1 MSTAIEVLI
10 QDLSPDAKLDLFE
23 IDLSP
28 VTGTNTPDD
37 HVYFHAGTNG
47 LRQQVVWQGKT
58 YTNTPI
64 DASGFDFT
72 TKGTMPKPKLSIS
85 NIHSAVTAIIE
96 SDEVGGDI
104 TGAKVIRR
112 QTYLRY
118 LDAVN
123 FPARINNLAN
133 SEAQENWSLSNVAV
147 TYDPGVLDVRG
158 VATVRKMVTVVTGTP
173 VNHNASF
180 SSNKALVIG
189 QPLTVWVELRAGTL
203 SSGRI
208 SFYGASGV
216 VGYVTVD
223 LARGTVLAKANVI
236 DSGIVPIDENG
247 WYKVWIT
254 STVVTA
260 GGAGVRIWPT
270 MGVTTQFIGTGTDS
284 IYIGRSHMGVGMIAA
299 QKYQYV
305 GATFVQ
311 NPEADPNRY
320 LPDEI
325 FYIERKVSE
334 DPIAVEFELS
344 SALDLSTSKLPKR
357 VVSVGVCT
365 WEQYRG
371 EGCEYT
377 GTYYF
382 DSSDNPV
389 TDPAQ
394 DICSRSPNGCKIRFQ
409 AQYGVKAPLPFG
421 GFPGARTYKG

>member
-1 MSTAIEVLI
+1 MSTPIEVVI

-28 VTGTNTPDD
+28 VTGTDTPDD
-37 HVYFHAGTNG
+37 HLYFHAGTNS

-64 DASGFDFT
+64 DATGFDLT
-72 TKGTMPKPKLSIS
+72 TKGTMPKPKLVIS
-85 NIHSAVTAIIE
+85 NIYSAVTAVIE
-96 SDEVGGDI
+96 SDQVGGDI

-112 QTYLRY
+112 QTYARY

-123 FPARINNLAN
+123 FPARTNNLSY
-133 SEAQENWSLSNVAV
+133 SEAQENWGFNMTSVV
-147 TYDPGVLDVRG
+147 YDPSVLDVRG
-158 VATVRKMVTVVTGTP
+158 SPTVRRLETTVASGA
-173 VNHNASF
+173 HNIF
-180 SSNKALVIG
+180 NLGNKSLVVG
-189 QPLTVWVELRAGTL
+189 QPITTWAELRAGTR
-203 SSGRI
+203 STARI

-216 VGYVTVD
+216 TGYVTVD
-223 LARGTVLAKANVI
+223 LSKGTVLAALGTV
-236 DSGIVPIDENG
+236 DHGIEPIDENG
-247 WYKVWIT
+247 WFRVWIT
-254 STVVTA
+254 STVITA
-260 GGAGVRIWPT
+260 GGAGARIWITNGLNTSFP
-270 MGVTTQFIGTGTDS
+270 GTGAEN
-284 IYIGRSHMGVGMIAA
+284 IYLGRVHMGVGMIAV

-305 GATFVQ
+305 GATFSQ
-311 NPEADPNRY
+311 NPEADPTRY

-382 DSSDNPV
+382 DARDNPV
-389 TDPAQ
+389 TDPAK
-394 DICSRSPNGCKIRFQ
+394 DICSRSANGCKIRHQ
-409 AQYGVKAPLPFG
+409 AQFGPKALLPFG
-421 GFPGARTYKG
+421 GFPGARAYKG